1 MSNRVVRWARRATA
15 RDQGQSLIEMA
26 IVLPLLIG
34 VFIGILEFGR
44 AWNVRQVT
52 THAAR
57 EAARLAILESSDE
70 GQVRSAIEA
79 QLTRAG
85 LDPEQAEIQISGV
98 DAEYGDLV
106 DIQIVQPFTFQY
118 LGPLLGLLSAGEGD
132 PDEPPGTVDIR
143 AQIVMRHE

>member
-1 MSNRVVRWARRATA
+1 MVRSARRRMA
-15 RDQGQSLIEMA
+15 RQEGQSLIEMA
-26 IVLPLLIG
+26 MVLPLLLG
-34 VFIGILEFGR
+34 VVVGILEFGR

-70 GQVRSAIEA
+70 GQVRAAVEA
-79 QLTRAG
+79 QLSRAG

-98 DAEYGDLV
+98 DGDVGDLV
-106 DIQIVQPFTFQY
+106 DIQVVQPFTFQY
-118 LGPLLGLLSAGEGD
+118 LGPLLGLLTAGEDDEG
-132 PDEPPGTVDIR
+132 EPPGTIEIE